1 MARHITPFGLRMP
14 PELKKRI
21 EKSAQTN
28 RRSINAELV
37 LRLQDSVDKDPMFI
51 PEIRETAENY
61 TLSADQSMLL
71 SAYNELSPRHRRALL
86 ELLTGIG
93 PA

>member
-1 MARHITPFGLRMP
+1 MP

-28 RRSINAELV
+28 RRSMNAELV
-37 LRLQDSVDKDPMFI
+37 LRLQDSVDKDPIFI
-51 PEIRETAENY
+51 PEIRETPDDY
-61 TLSADQSMLL
+61 VLTPDQSMLL
-71 SAYNELSPRHRRALL
+71 SAYQKLSPRHRRALL